1 MILLGT
7 NRQYA
12 TKSMYLDSNHN
23 ALRPASSLVH
33 PRFSN
38 FERGGLSVVVIMM
51 SQNKL
56 PHMVEGP
63 CHNSTVQYQL

>member
-33 PRFSN
+33 PIFSN
-38 FERGGLSVVVIMM
+38 FEWVSLSVVVITM

-56 PHMVEGP
+56 PHISHGGGP
-63 CHNSTVQYQL
+63 LS